1 MLKGREIE
9 PVALKTPYQKWA
21 EAQGVPIIR
30 DFYIEDL
37 RTVPLQPWE
46 WRGGNGAIINLIGTG
61 DVNEAYLSE
70 IPPGATLKP
79 LRMMYEETIFVVEGN
94 GSTSIWND
102 ENKKVTFEWGPGA
115 IFAPPLNTW
124 RQHFN
129 ASGTKPARLL
139 AVTSAPPVMSM
150 FRDMNFIF
158 NNYYTFNDRF
168 DAEAESFSG
177 AGVAYERRGRRVWDT
192 NVVSDVRKLELF
204 ASKKRGAGGSNI
216 QIELGEN
223 AMAVH
228 ISEFPVGT
236 YKKAHRHGPGAHVVI
251 IGGEGYSLMWP
262 EGEEPKRFDWHD
274 GTIIVPPERWF
285 HQHFNTGAKPA
296 RYLAIRAGGS
306 KFGRPWGKD
315 TNMSQEKSLKE
326 GGDQI
331 EYEDEDPKIRQMFEE
346 ALKKSGA
353 KSGME
358 AVIAKEKAKAEA
370 AE

>member
-1 MLKGREIE
+1 MLKGQKPE
-9 PVALKTPYQKWA
+9 PIALKSPYQKWA
-21 EAQGVPIIR
+21 EAQGVPIIK

-37 RTVPLQPWE
+37 RTVPLQPWAF
-46 WRGGNGAIINLIGTG
+46 RGGTGAIINLIGTG
-61 DVNEAYLSE
+61 DLNEAYLSE
-70 IPPGATLKP
+70 IPPGGSLKP
-79 LRMMYEETIFVVEGN
+79 LRMMYEETVFVVEGN
-94 GSTSIWND
+94 GSTAVWTD
-102 ENKKVTFEWGPGA
+102 EKKKVTFEWGPGA

-139 AVTSAPPVMSM
+139 VVTSAPPVMSM
-150 FRDMNFIF
+150 FRNMDFIF
-158 NNYYTFNDRF
+158 NNNYVFNDRF
-168 DAEAESFSG
+168 DADAESFSG
-177 AGVAYERRGRRVWDT
+177 AGVAYERRGRHVWDT
-192 NVVSDVRKLELF
+192 NVVADVRKIELF
-204 ASKKRGAGGSNI
+204 SSAKRGAGGSNI

-228 ISEFPVGT
+228 ISQFPVGT

-285 HQHFNTGAKPA
+285 HQHFNTGAIPA
-296 RYLAIRAGGS
+296 RYLAIRAGGA

-315 TNMSQEKSLKE
+315 PNMAQEKSLKE

-331 EYEDEDPKIRQMFEE
+331 EYEDEDPKIRQEFEE

-353 KSGME
+353 KSGMD
-358 AVIAKEKAKAEA
+358 AVIAKEKAKASA
-370 AE
+370 A

>member
-1 MLKGREIE
+1 MLKGKEIE
-9 PVALKTPYQKWA
+9 PIALKTPYQKWA
-21 EAQGVPIIR
+21 EAQGVPIIN

-37 RTVPLQPWE
+37 KTVPLEPWA
-46 WRGGNGAIINLIGTG
+46 WRGGHGVIINLIGTG
-61 DVNEAYLSE
+61 DVNEAYVSE
-70 IPPGATLKP
+70 ISPGGKLNP
-79 LRMMYEETIFVVEGN
+79 LRMMYEETVFVVEGS

-102 ENKKVTFEWGPGA
+102 EKKKVTFEWGPGA

-124 RQHFN
+124 RQHYN

-139 AVTSAPPVMSM
+139 VVTSAPPIMSL
-150 FRDMNFIF
+150 FRDPKFVF
-158 NNYYTFNDRF
+158 ENYYAFNDRF
-168 DAEAESFSG
+168 DADAESFSG
-177 AGVAYERRGRRVWDT
+177 SGVAYERRGRHVWDT

-216 QIELGEN
+216 QIELAEN

-236 YKKAHRHGPGAHVVI
+236 YKKAHRHGAGAHVVI

-262 EGEEPKRFDWHD
+262 EGEEPKRFDWRD

-285 HQHFNTGAKPA
+285 HQHFNTGTAPA

-315 TNMSQEKSLKE
+315 TNMQQEKSTKQ

-331 EYEDEDPKIRQMFEE
+331 EYEDEDPKIRQMFEA

-353 KSGME
+353 KSGMD
-358 AVIAKEKAKAEA
+358 AVIEKEKAKASA
-370 AE
+370 AS

>member
-1 MLKGREIE
+1 MLKGKQPE
-9 PVALKTPYQKWA
+9 PIALKSPYQKWA
-21 EAQGVPIIR
+21 EAQGVPIIK

-37 RTVPLQPWE
+37 NTVLLQPWP

-61 DVNEAYLSE
+61 DLNEAYLTE
-70 IPPGATLKP
+70 IPAGGKLNP
-79 LRMMYEETIFVVEGN
+79 LRMMYEETTFVVDGY
-94 GSTSIWND
+94 GSTSVWYD
-102 ENKKVTFEWGPGA
+102 EKKKVTFEWGPGA
-115 IFAPPLNTW
+115 VFAPPLNTW

-129 ASGTKPARLL
+129 ASGERPARLFT
-139 AVTSAPPVMSM
+139 VTSAPPVMSI

-158 NNYYTFNDRF
+158 NNSYTFTDRF

-177 AGVAYERRGRRVWDT
+177 SGIAYERRGRHVWDT
-192 NVVSDVRKLELF
+192 NVVADVRKLELF

-236 YKKAHRHGPGAHVVI
+236 YKKAHRHGAGAHVVI

-274 GTIIVPPERWF
+274 GSVVVPPERWF
-285 HQHFNTGAKPA
+285 HQHFNTGTEKA
-296 RYLAIRAGGS
+296 RYLAIRAGGA

-315 TNMSQEKSLKE
+315 PNMSQEKSVKE

-331 EYEDEDPKIRQMFEE
+331 EYEDEDPKIREMFEE

-353 KSGME
+353 RSGMD
-358 AVIAKEKAKAEA
+358 AVIAKEKAKASA
-370 AE
+370 A

>member
-1 MLKGREIE
+1 MLKGRDIE

-21 EAQGVPIIR
+21 EVQGVPIIR

-37 RTVPLQPWE
+37 RSVPLQPWE

-70 IPPGATLKP
+70 IPPGGTLKP

-102 ENKKVTFEWGPGA
+102 ANKKVTFEWGPGT

-158 NNYYTFNDRF
+158 NNYYMFNDRF

-177 AGVAYERRGRRVWDT
+177 AGVAYERRGRQVWDT

-262 EGEEPKRFDWHD
+262 EGEEPKRFDWRD

-285 HQHFNTGAKPA
+285 HQHFNTGSKPA
-296 RYLAIRAGGS
+296 RYLAIRSGGS

-315 TNMSQEKSLKE
+315 TNMSQEKSIKD

-331 EYEDEDPKIRQMFEE
+331 EYDDEDPKIRQMFEQ
-346 ALKKSGA
+346 ALEKSGA
-353 KSGME
+353 KSGMD